1 MTEQLG
7 KVRWGGMGGT
17 VEGSQRFGLRCAKL
31 KIPIRVPSGDPN
43 HTEGCAK
50 VRG

>member
-7 KVRWGGMGGT
+7 KVRWGGTAGR
-17 VEGSQRFGLRCAKL
+17 VEGSQGFGLRCVKL

-43 HTEGCAK
+43 HTEECAK